1 MSIVFD
7 STTTGIFIRLL
18 LAVGKRTSA
27 ILARVGPTGY
37 LVSHDRN
44 LAPRERASFL
54 FASHCLDDIS
64 IYRLCQVKIPEPR
77 QTAGRNVRRKM
88 RRKMQDQTHQ
98 GCLRTRT
105 DRNTDIS
112 PLEEGRE
119 RPHLGGFEKKR
130 CPAHLIHTRGSLSR
144 GPLIKEDEMAER
156 SPYFLCSSTVCW
168 RGCSIYVYVYVYVR
182 LVILHP
188 MCLT

>member
-119 RPHLGGFEKKR
+119 RPHLGGFEKKKMPR
-130 CPAHLIHTRGSLSR
+130 ASDTYAGLTEPWATHQRRRDGRAVTIFSLFVH
-144 GPLIKEDEMAER
+144 GMLA
-156 SPYFLCSSTVCW
+156 
-168 RGCSIYVYVYVYVR
+168 R
-182 LVILHP
+182 L
-188 MCLT
+188 